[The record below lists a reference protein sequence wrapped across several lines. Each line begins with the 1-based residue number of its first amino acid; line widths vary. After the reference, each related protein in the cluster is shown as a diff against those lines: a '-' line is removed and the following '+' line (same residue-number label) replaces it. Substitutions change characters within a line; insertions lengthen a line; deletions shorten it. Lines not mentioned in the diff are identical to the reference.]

1 VCVCVCVCVSVS
13 VCVRAR
19 PRSGALLVVITN
31 WRDFRGGGTLTFSYP
46 NSYILVP
53 SRNSYILGP
62 PRERCSLDL
71 GFRV

>member
-1 VCVCVCVCVSVS
+1 MCVCVCLCVCECVCVCARAPKIGSVAG
-13 VCVRAR
+13 CHNELEGL
-19 PRSGALLVVITN
+19 SG
-31 WRDFRGGGTLTFSYP
+31 RR

-53 SRNSYILGP
+53 SSNSYILGP